1 MPSSSPASQPKPAA
15 ENIVGLL
22 VPDVWTKILRYLDA
36 KTLMNV
42 SEAVPE
48 LKALAFS
55 PTVLRSVKFEGGVDE
70 ACIRKFLQE
79 TTRQQPV
86 VEDNP
91 TENVLLVS
99 SIRELRFAKCPT
111 LSSAAIL
118 DCADRCSNLR
128 ELDCVKC
135 VVEPAQLFV
144 LLSLKLSSVRKLQWS
159 LHEHHRYRARLYGEA
174 TMPIRDVPAQQRPLL
189 EAMYVEV
196 AVKCTTVMML
206 HSFVGRCQSLRH
218 LHVHAVMPEQS
229 DVVGA
234 QHRLGSVDPNM
245 SNIMRLRHRLE
256 HLETWTCTSELE
268 L

>member
-1 MPSSSPASQPKPAA
+1 MPSSSPAFQPKPTA

-22 VPDVWTKILRYLDA
+22 VPDVWTKILCYLDA

-55 PTVLRSVKFEGGVDE
+55 PT
-70 ACIRKFLQE
+70 E

-174 TMPIRDVPAQQRPLL
+174 TMPIRDVPARQRPLL
-189 EAMYVEV
+189 GGNVRRGSRQVHHGDDA
-196 AVKCTTVMML
+196 
-206 HSFVGRCQSLRH
+206 SLVRRSLPKSPPPARPRRH
-218 LHVHAVMPEQS
+218 AGTE
-229 DVVGA
+229 
-234 QHRLGSVDPNM
+234 
-245 SNIMRLRHRLE
+245 
-256 HLETWTCTSELE
+256 
-268 L
+268 